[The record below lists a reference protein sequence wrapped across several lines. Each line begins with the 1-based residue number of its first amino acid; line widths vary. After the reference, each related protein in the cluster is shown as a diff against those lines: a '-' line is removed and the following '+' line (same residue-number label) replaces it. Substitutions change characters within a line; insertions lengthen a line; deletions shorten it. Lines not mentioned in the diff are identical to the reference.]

1 MWKRAFLLLP
11 CFAVALASARDN
23 PENWLEVRSQ
33 HFTVVTNS
41 NEKAGRR
48 IADQFERMRAVFHIT
63 FPQLAIDNESPIIV
77 LAVKDDK
84 EFRALEPQS
93 YLAKGQLTLDGLFLR
108 APDKNYVLMRVDAAG
123 DHPYAVIY
131 HEYTHLILGKAAE
144 WMPLWLN
151 EGLAEFYQTTDIHEK
166 EVDLGEP
173 SPENVYLL
181 GVSKMLPLATLF
193 TIDANSPY
201 YHEENKG
208 SIFYAESWAL
218 THYLKTKDRQE
229 KARHLSDYQDLLM
242 KNVDPVTAATRAFGD
257 LQQLQSNLERYIGKG
272 SFVPWFA
279 LSTAIEVDEAAFK
292 VQPLTAVQTDAVR
305 ADFLA
310 YNERI
315 ADAKPLLDRVL
326 KEDPKNVSAHE
337 TMGFLEFR
345 AGHLDEA
352 RKWYEQAVKLDS
364 QSYVAHYYFAAI
376 SMSLAAQPSPATPVG
391 TQPPGAAPAP
401 VDDPQVESSLRAA
414 IKLNPSFAPAYERL
428 AASEG
433 SHQKNLDEAH
443 LMALTAVE
451 LDPGNINYRMTTAN
465 VLMEM
470 NRGKDAIA
478 VLHEALRLAKSPQET
493 ETVQHFLTQ
502 IENYAAARELQAEQN
517 RVMAE
522 VAKADAEENAA
533 YEARNAANAA
543 APEQAPPIGPH
554 RFLVG
559 TLQNVQCR
567 AARIDLTLV
576 AKGKTMALHNGN
588 YYKIAFSALNFTL
601 KGELSPCTDLE
612 GKSAKVEYVE
622 SPAPPAAAYVVAI
635 ELHH

>member
-1 MWKRAFLLLP
+1 MWKRALLLLP
-11 CFAVALASARDN
+11 LFVVALASARDN
-23 PENWLEVRSQ
+23 PQTWLEVRTQ
-33 HFTVVTNS
+33 HFTIVTNS
-41 NEKAGRR
+41 NEKTGRR
-48 IADQFERMRAVFHIT
+48 IADQFERMRAVFHIA
-63 FPQLAIDNESPIIV
+63 FPHLTIDTGSPIIV

-151 EGLAEFYQTTDIHEK
+151 EGMAEFYQTTDIHEK
-166 EVDLGEP
+166 EVELGQA
-173 SPENVYLL
+173 SPENILL
-181 GVSKMLPLATLF
+181 LRDSKLLPLATLF
-193 TIDANSPY
+193 TVDTNSPY

-218 THYLKTKDRQE
+218 THYLVINDSQQKLHR
-229 KARHLSDYQDLLM
+229 LNDYQDLLM

-257 LQQLQSNLERYIGKG
+257 LNQLQSNLQHYIGQG
-272 SFVPWFA
+272 SFRYNRLP
-279 LSTAIEVDEAAFK
+279 TAIQVDDTAFK

-310 YNERI
+310 YNDRV
-315 ADAKPLLDRVL
+315 ADAKPLLDQVL
-326 KEDPKNVSAHE
+326 KEDPQNVSAHE

-376 SMSLAAQPSPATPVG
+376 SMSLGAQPAAATNAATP
-391 TQPPGAAPAP
+391 PGN
-401 VDDPQVESSLRAA
+401 DPQVESSLRAA

-428 AASEG
+428 AALEG
-433 SHQKNLDEAH
+433 SHQQNLDEAH
-443 LMALTAVE
+443 LMALTAVQ

-478 VLHEALRLAKSPQET
+478 VVHEALRLAKSPQET
-493 ETVQHFLTQ
+493 ETAQSFLTQ
-502 IENYAAARELQAEQN
+502 LENYAAARELQAEQN
-517 RVMAE
+517 RVMTE
-522 VAKADAEENAA
+522 VAKADAQANAA
-533 YEARNAANAA
+533 YAAQDAANAA
-543 APEQAPPIGPH
+543 VPEETPPKGPH

-559 TLQNVQCR
+559 TLQNVQCH
-567 AARIDLTLV
+567 ASRIDLTLV
-576 AKGKTMALHNGN
+576 AKAKTMALHSGN
-588 YYKIAFSALNFTL
+588 YYKIVFSVLNFTP
-601 KGELSPCTDLE
+601 KGDLSPCTDLE
-612 GKSAKVEYVE
+612 GKPAKVEYME
-622 SPAPPAAAYVVAI
+622 SPAESPATPAPAYVVAI
-635 ELHH
+635 EIHH